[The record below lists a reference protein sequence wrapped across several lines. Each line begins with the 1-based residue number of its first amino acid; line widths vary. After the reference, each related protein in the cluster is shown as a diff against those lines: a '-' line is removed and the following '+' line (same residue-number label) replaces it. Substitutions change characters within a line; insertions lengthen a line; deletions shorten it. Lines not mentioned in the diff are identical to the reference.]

1 MEKNKLII
9 SGKGILEAT
18 KKGTRKYARRE
29 IARPVR
35 TGLLQKL
42 FPKFETIQVN
52 EIINPGEVVYRV
64 ENHNIICNEGLQLVA
79 GFLIDESAVYDVGL
93 TYCEIGTDNTAPAAG
108 DVTLTTY
115 HGRKAVTTDSR
126 AAYEDTFATF
136 FTAAEST
143 CAIEEAG
150 MWGGNDAAAGEAT
163 GLLFSH
169 FLVSF
174 DNSGGLYDVTITYV
188 LTVARG

>member
-1 MEKNKLII
+1 MELKEKNNLII

-18 KKGTRKYARRE
+18 KKGTRKYKN
-29 IARPVR
+29 
-35 TGLLQKL
+35 GKL
-42 FPKFETIQVN
+42 ID
-52 EIINPGEVVYRV
+52 IGEVVYRV
-64 ENHNIICNEGLQLVA
+64 ENPNIICNEGLQLAA

-93 TYCEIGTDNTAPAAG
+93 TYCEIGTGGAAPAAG
-108 DVTLTTY
+108 DTTLTTY

-126 AAYEDTFATF
+126 ASYEDTFATF

-150 MWGGNDAAAGEAT
+150 MWGGSNAAAGEAT

-174 DNSGGLYDVTITYV
+174 DNTGGLYDITITYV